1 MINTYLLIALIAVV
15 IFLVFY
21 IDKKF
26 KSIGQDDNEIIEQFD
41 AIGELFAGSEKNIN
55 DLRDK
60 LSETK
65 SALETTYQNSQKEVT
80 KSLNE
85 FNLIFRS
92 SQERGSLGEY
102 RVEQLLENLG
112 LQENVHWKSQQS
124 YGSARPDYTFYFPD
138 QVYINLDS
146 KFPLEHYKNM
156 VNAEGEFEKESEK
169 KAFEKDVKDRIKEM
183 QKDGYVDVSKGSVDF
198 VLMFVPSQSVLN
210 FIRKEFYTIWEDALK
225 KKVILVGTPELFA
238 MLQML
243 KTSVHNFTLSTKVD
257 DFKTNFSQFKVEWTK
272 IEALLEKHENQIEA
286 VSKSYQDITTTRN
299 KKLKKSLDLLLPD
312 GDKEK

>member
-1 MINTYLLIALIAVV
+1 MINTYLLIALIAAV

-26 KSIGQDDNEIIEQFD
+26 KSIGQDDNEITDQFA

-124 YGSARPDYTFYFPD
+124 YGRARPDYTFYFPD

-156 VNAEGEFEKESEK
+156 
-169 KAFEKDVKDRIKEM
+169 
-183 QKDGYVDVSKGSVDF
+183 
-198 VLMFVPSQSVLN
+198 
-210 FIRKEFYTIWEDALK
+210 
-225 KKVILVGTPELFA
+225 
-238 MLQML
+238 
-243 KTSVHNFTLSTKVD
+243 
-257 DFKTNFSQFKVEWTK
+257 
-272 IEALLEKHENQIEA
+272 A
-286 VSKSYQDITTTRN
+286 VSYTHLRAHET
-299 KKLKKSLDLLLPD
+299 
-312 GDKEK
+312 

>member
-1 MINTYLLIALIAVV
+1 MIDTYLLIALIAVV
-15 IFLVFY
+15 IFLIFY

-26 KSIGQDDNEIIEQFD
+26 KSVVQDENEITDQFNI
-41 AIGELFAGSEKNIN
+41 IGELFAGSEKNIKE
-55 DLRDK
+55 LRDK

-102 RVEQLLENLG
+102 RVEQLLDNLG
-112 LQENVHWKSQQS
+112 LQENVHWKSQQK

-138 QVYINLDS
+138 QVYVNLDS
-146 KFPLEHYKNM
+146 KFPLKHYKDM
-156 VNAEGEFEKESEK
+156 VNADSEFEKDSEK

-183 QKDGYVDVSKGSVDF
+183 QKDGYVDVSEGSVDF

-210 FIRKEFYTIWEDALK
+210 FIRKEFYDIWEDALK

-257 DFKTNFSQFKVEWTK
+257 DFKNNFNQFKVEWTK
-272 IEALLEKHENQIEA
+272 MEALLEKHENQIDA
-286 VSKSYQDITTTRN
+286 LTNSYKEITTTRN
-299 KKLKKSLDLLLPD
+299 KKLKKSVDLLLPS
-312 GDKEK
+312 GEKEE

>member
-1 MINTYLLIALIAVV
+1 MINTYLLIALIAAI

-21 IDKKF
+21 IDQKF
-26 KSIGQDDNEIIEQFD
+26 KSIGQDDDEITDQFA
-41 AIGELFAGSEKNIN
+41 AIGELFAGSERNIN

-156 VNAEGEFEKESEK
+156 VNSENEFEKEAEK

-183 QKDGYVDVSKGSVDF
+183 QKDGYVDVSSGSVDF

-210 FIRKEFYTIWEDALK
+210 FIRKEFYA
-225 KKVILVGTPELFA
+225 
-238 MLQML
+238 
-243 KTSVHNFTLSTKVD
+243 
-257 DFKTNFSQFKVEWTK
+257 
-272 IEALLEKHENQIEA
+272 
-286 VSKSYQDITTTRN
+286 
-299 KKLKKSLDLLLPD
+299 
-312 GDKEK
+312 

>member
-1 MINTYLLIALIAVV
+1 MINTYLLITLIAAVA
-15 IFLVFY
+15 FLIFY

-26 KSIGQDDNEIIEQFD
+26 KSMGKDESEITDQFA
-41 AIGELFAGSEKNIN
+41 AIGELFAGSEKNIRE
-55 DLRDK
+55 LRDK

-102 RVEQLLENLG
+102 RVEQLLDNLG

-138 QVYINLDS
+138 KVYINLDS

-156 VNAEGEFEKESEK
+156 VNADSKFEKDSEK
-169 KAFEKDVKDRIKEM
+169 KSFEKDVKDRIKEM

-210 FIRKEFYTIWEDALK
+210 FIRKEFYNIWEDALK

-257 DFKTNFSQFKVEWTK
+257 DFKSNFNQFMVEWAK
-272 IEALLEKHENQIEA
+272 MESLLEKHENQIDA
-286 VSKSYQDITTTRN
+286 LTKSYKEITTTRN
-299 KKLKKSLDLLLPD
+299 KKLKKSVDLLLPS
-312 GDKEK
+312 GEKEE

>member
-1 MINTYLLIALIAVV
+1 MSLYTQHYTDECWNHDDKI
-15 IFLVFY
+15 
-21 IDKKF
+21 ID
-26 KSIGQDDNEIIEQFD
+26 QFA
-41 AIGELFAGSEKNIN
+41 AIGELFAGSERNIN

-146 KFPLEHYKNM
+146 NFMKLLSFFIVMLNSPMYNPK
-156 VNAEGEFEKESEK
+156 S
-169 KAFEKDVKDRIKEM
+169 
-183 QKDGYVDVSKGSVDF
+183 
-198 VLMFVPSQSVLN
+198 LMFVTKMTRRRDWGGSGDNHYAQAPGRQARWAHLRWMSKEIKREPWKHWLTGLWIPDPSIHLKWSIWKLTQSV
-210 FIRKEFYTIWEDALK
+210 
-225 KKVILVGTPELFA
+225 
-238 MLQML
+238 
-243 KTSVHNFTLSTKVD
+243 
-257 DFKTNFSQFKVEWTK
+257 
-272 IEALLEKHENQIEA
+272 
-286 VSKSYQDITTTRN
+286 
-299 KKLKKSLDLLLPD
+299 
-312 GDKEK
+312 